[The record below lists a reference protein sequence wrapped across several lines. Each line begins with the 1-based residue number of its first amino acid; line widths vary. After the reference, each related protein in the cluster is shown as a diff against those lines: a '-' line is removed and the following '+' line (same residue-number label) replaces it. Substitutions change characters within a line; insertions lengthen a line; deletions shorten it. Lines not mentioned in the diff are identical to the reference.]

1 MPKIIS
7 YNMMHIMFSNEIL
20 YLYSKIVFT
29 KTGNNPKQGQTI
41 RNHPKPPANNHKP
54 TANNHKPTVMG
65 NEQSLK
71 TWTIL
76 VVTIIFIMFWDFL
89 IFYQVFLSP
98 QVKRCAII
106 TYIHGIYELQHE
118 LSNDL
123 TLTILG
129 NYEISGNCLNSIEW

>member
-29 KTGNNPKQGQTI
+29 KTGNNPKQAQTI

-54 TANNHKPTVMG
+54 IANNHKPTVMG

-129 NYEISGNCLNSIEW
+129 NYEIAGNCLNSIEW